1 MLTCAD
7 VCQAQECHDEHT
19 RAFPTPAALT
29 RKADDRRRRPTT
41 PKESAA
47 GAGRSAELEEDA
59 INFSAGELYFAI
71 PDMRK
76 RSRLALIYFYR
87 LVAKGI
93 CILYYKYIHIYI
105 DQGVGRVRRH
115 GKDSVCT
122 IFVCAAAA
130 YSCTT

>member
-1 MLTCAD
+1 MLTYAVTYAD

-47 GAGRSAELEEDA
+47 GRSAGASVELEEDA
-59 INFSAGELYFAI
+59 IHFSAGELYFAI

-76 RSRLALIYFYR
+76 RSRLA
-87 LVAKGI
+87 
-93 CILYYKYIHIYI
+93 
-105 DQGVGRVRRH
+105 
-115 GKDSVCT
+115 
-122 IFVCAAAA
+122 
-130 YSCTT
+130 